1 MVKKNDAPKSA
12 RNASAR
18 RQKKI
23 KKISKPAIITLCV
36 IGVILIAL
44 IAFLLT
50 SAFMSDK
57 SVVNNGVLINSYDIS
72 GYTKEQVIE
81 HLSTI
86 ENPYESAAV
95 TVKLENSDI
104 SMKINAKDIDLT
116 IDKEKT
122 ADAALSYAKK
132 NPFSALYAKTF
143 KKSIDF
149 VYSYD
154 HLKLDDILNSFARKA
169 GGTLVQHEINI
180 LEDKIV
186 IHAGKEGLGV
196 DVAKLRTQ
204 VLDSLKPA
212 ANETITATKVNT
224 TPAPVDV
231 EELFEITKREPM
243 DAKYVLKDNDVVVE
257 DDIVGRHF
265 DVSDAKSLL
274 KDFAPG
280 SADVSI
286 PFILQEPN
294 VKADSLSTSLFKDVL
309 GSYSTKYMTSNVPR
323 SNNVELAAKYVNGKI
338 LLPGEEFSYNGV
350 VGKRTVER
358 GFRAASVYE
367 NNKMVD
373 GLGGGIC
380 QTSSTIYAAVLYADL
395 EVTER
400 HEHSLE
406 VSYAPLG
413 MDATVAYGS
422 LDFRFKNNTDAP
434 IKIITSWGG
443 GSVSAKIVGTKQN
456 PDRTVKITT
465 QTVSTKPFGVTEV
478 KDETLPEGKT
488 VVDAPGFKGHVVN
501 TYKIIY
507 ENGKE
512 IENKL
517 LHKSTYTMVNK
528 VVRVGTGKAA
538 PSVNPIDPDE
548 PTTSPAPDN
557 TQEPI
562 LSPTPTP
569 IPTPSSSPSV
579 IPTPPVFPDGL

>member
-1 MVKKNDAPKSA
+1 MVKKNDAPRAA
-12 RNASAR
+12 RSASAR

-23 KKISKPAIITLCV
+23 KKMNKPTIITLCTV
-36 IGVILIAL
+36 GVILIGL

-50 SAFMSDK
+50 SVLMSDK

-72 GYTKEQVIE
+72 GYTHEQVIE
-81 HLSTI
+81 HLSTL
-86 ENPYESAAV
+86 ENPYESSSV
-95 TVKLENSDI
+95 TLKLEGSDI
-104 SMKINAKDIDLT
+104 STKINARDIDLT
-116 IDKEKT
+116 IDKQKT
-122 ADAALSYAKK
+122 ADAALSYAKN
-132 NPFSALYAKTF
+132 NPFAALYAKAF

-154 HLKLDDILNSFARKA
+154 HLKLDDMLNDFAKKA

-204 VLDSLKPA
+204 VLGSIKPSA
-212 ANETITATKVNT
+212 KETITATKVNT
-224 TPAPVDV
+224 TPAAVDV

-243 DAKYVLKDNDVVVE
+243 DAKYVLKDNDVIVE
-257 DDIVGRHF
+257 ADVVGRHF
-265 DVSDAKSLL
+265 DVSEAKKLL

-286 PFILQEPN
+286 PFILQEPT
-294 VKADSLSTSLFKDVL
+294 VKADELSTSLFKDVL

-338 LLPGEEFSYNGV
+338 LLPGDEFSYNGV

-422 LDFRFKNNTDAP
+422 LDFKFKNNTNAP

-443 GSVSAKIVGTKQN
+443 GTVSAKIVGTKEN
-456 PDRTVKITT
+456 PNKTVKITT
-465 QTVSTKPFGVTEV
+465 QTVSTKPFGVTEI
-478 KDETLPEGKT
+478 KDETLPEGET
-488 VVDAPGFKGHVVN
+488 VIDAPGFKGHVVN

-507 ENGKE
+507 EDGKE
-512 IENKL
+512 IENKF

-538 PSVNPIDPDE
+538 ETLNPLEPDT
-548 PTTSPAPDN
+548 PTQSPLPDSG
-557 TQEPI
+557 T
-562 LSPTPTP
+562 PTPTP
-569 IPTPSSSPSV
+569 SATPAPST